1 MQLSGRATTPPRDP
15 PTAAASRRHIASY
28 TKRKMGLLN
37 PVTGCLI
44 LLSYVVGS
52 SWGLLYPIE
61 SEKRALKSLN
71 GIWQFRA
78 ANSTTEGM
86 EYKWYKKELYKT
98 GATIPMPVPSSYNDI
113 TQEKSLREHVGPVWY
128 ERHFFVHE
136 SWRQNAQRVWL
147 RFGSVHYSARV
158 WLNGEEVMHHEI
170 GHLPFE
176 ADVTSALHFGQE
188 NRITV
193 EVDNTLTLTTI
204 PQGMVDEIHTLD
216 GVKKVQRYS
225 FDFFNYA
232 GIHRPVILY
241 STPAVY
247 IDDITTYTDVV
258 GDKGVVYFNVTYKG
272 LPKPH
277 NDVNCRITILDAQ
290 SKPVGKAVK
299 DDTTGVGF
307 IGKIEIPEAQ
317 LWWPYLMDP
326 NPGYLYT
333 LEARITTTQWGLN
346 IEDVYRLP
354 FGIRMITWSNTSL
367 LINNVPVYLRGF
379 GRHEDSDIRGKGLD
393 LALVAKDYNLLKW
406 IGANSYRTSHYPYAE
421 EIMDF
426 ADREG
431 IMIIDECPSVNT
443 EKYSAA
449 LLTKHLS
456 SLTQLIQRDKNRP
469 SVIMWS
475 VANEPRT
482 QYQESADY
490 FRSVVKHTKTL
501 DTTRPVTAA
510 LNKWYS
516 VDQACNNATHVGA
529 ASYRVQHNRT
539 EPRDSILIYV
549 VNHVKSLDY
558 RPVTAA
564 IAQDPNY
571 EYAGQF
577 MDIIGFN
584 RYNAWYT
591 EPGKL
596 EVIQLNLEAEAEQWH
611 QIHNKPVMILEYGA
625 DTMPGLHLDPSY
637 IWSEEYQADL
647 LSEHFKAFDSLRNK
661 SFFIGEMIWNFAD
674 FKTDQTTTR
683 VGGNK
688 KGIFTRERQP
698 KSAAFH
704 VRKRYF
710 HLAREVDGFPLPTNL
725 ERYSAPA
732 AAPPKN
738 EL

>member
-1 MQLSGRATTPPRDP
+1 RRWRLSAQVDRMQLSGRASTPPRDS
-15 PTAAASRRHIASY
+15 PTAAASRRHIVNH

-37 PVTGCLI
+37 PLTGWLI

-52 SWGLLYPIE
+52 LAILYPRE
-61 SEKRALKSLN
+61 SEKRTLKTLD

-78 ANSTTEGM
+78 ANSTSEGM
-86 EYKWYKKELYKT
+86 EYKWYKKELSKT

-128 ERHFFVHE
+128 ERHFFVHD

-147 RFGSVHYSARV
+147 RFGSVHYAARV

-193 EVDNTLTLTTI
+193 EVDNTLTLTTV

-241 STPAVY
+241 TTPAVY

-272 LPKPH
+272 LPEPH

-299 DDTTGVGF
+299 DDTTGAGF

-333 LEARITTTQWGLN
+333 LEARITTNQWGLN

-449 LLTKHLS
+449 LLAKHMS

-501 DTTRPVTAA
+501 DTSRPVTAA

-516 VDQACNNATHVGA
+516 VDQ
-529 ASYRVQHNRT
+529 
-539 EPRDSILIYV
+539 
-549 VNHVKSLDY
+549 
-558 RPVTAA
+558 
-564 IAQDPNY
+564 
-571 EYAGQF
+571 AGQF

-611 QIHNKPVMILEYGA
+611 QIHNKPVMLLEYGA

-710 HLAREVDGFPLPTNL
+710 HLAREVDGYPLPANL
-725 ERYSAPA
+725 ERYTAPA
-732 AAPPKN
+732 AAPQKN